1 MQPPNISVS
10 QAVLHSLHSAA
21 ATPAYKMGNTIVTP
35 GKGFLVWLGGLSVLG
50 FLATDMYLPAF
61 AAMQED
67 LQTPAAAI
75 SASLSVFLA
84 GFAFAQLLWGPLSDR
99 FGRKPILLTGLAI
112 FAVGCLGM
120 LWVRDATWLLV
131 LRFVQAV
138 GVCAAAVTWQA
149 LVTDYYPASRTNRIF
164 ATIMPLVG
172 LSPALAPLLGSWLLA
187 HFDWQAI
194 FAVLFAITLLLM
206 LPAFTL
212 KRRSVQH
219 VSAAA
224 SVTFTTLLRTRAY
237 RGNVLIYAACSAS
250 FFAWLTGSPF
260 ILNEMGYSPAVIGLS
275 YVPQTIAF
283 LVGGYGCRAAL
294 QKWHGHQMLPWLL
307 VLYALSVVATW
318 AVGFIP
324 GANLVELL
332 IPFCLMAVANGAIYP
347 IVVAQALRPF
357 PQATGS
363 AAALQNTLQL
373 GLCFLASL
381 LVSWLIATPLLTT
394 TSVMLATVAL
404 SGLGYRM
411 QYEKASQQHETLQT
425 ESSEA

>member
-1 MQPPNISVS
+1 M
-10 QAVLHSLHSAA
+10 
-21 ATPAYKMGNTIVTP
+21 TP

-61 AAMQED
+61 SIMQED

-75 SASLSVFLA
+75 SASLSLFLA
-84 GFAFAQLLWGPLSDR
+84 GFAFAQLLWGPMSDR
-99 FGRKPILLTGLAI
+99 FGRKPVLLAGLAI
-112 FAVGCLGM
+112 FALGCLGM

-131 LRFVQAV
+131 LRFIQAV

-172 LSPALAPLLGSWLLA
+172 LSPALAPLLGSWILA
-187 HFDWQAI
+187 HFSWQAI
-194 FAVLFAITLLLM
+194 FAVLFVITLVLM
-206 LPAFTL
+206 IPAFSL
-212 KRRSVQH
+212 KPATAKNVQH
-219 VSAAA
+219 EQR
-224 SVTFTTLLRTRAY
+224 VTFLSLLRSRTY

-260 ILNEMGYSPAVIGLS
+260 ILSDMGYSPAAIGLS

-283 LVGGYGCRAAL
+283 LIGGYGCRAAL
-294 QKWHGHQMLPWLL
+294 QKWQGHQMLPWLL
-307 VLYALSVVATW
+307 GLFALSVIATW

-324 GANLVELL
+324 GVGLVELL

-381 LVSWLIATPLLTT
+381 MVSWLIATPLLTT
-394 TSVMLATVAL
+394 TSVMVATVVLAAI
-404 SGLGYRM
+404 GYRM
-411 QYEKASQQHETLQT
+411 QYVRAEQQDDRLQAGSSQ
-425 ESSEA
+425 A

>member
-1 MQPPNISVS
+1 
-10 QAVLHSLHSAA
+10 
-21 ATPAYKMGNTIVTP
+21 MGNKNVIP
-35 GKGFLVWLGGLSVLG
+35 GKGFLIWLGGLSVLG

-112 FAVGCLGM
+112 FAVGCVGM

-206 LPAFTL
+206 LPAFGL
-212 KRRSVQH
+212 KRSAVQQH
-219 VSAAA
+219 KSATP
-224 SVTFTTLLRTRAY
+224 VTFASLLRTRAY

-294 QKWHGHQMLPWLL
+294 QKWQGHQMLPWLL
-307 VLYALSVVATW
+307 VLYALSVIATW
-318 AVGFIP
+318 AVGFMP

-404 SGLGYRM
+404 AALGYRRVL
-411 QYEKASQQHETLQT
+411 ARLH
-425 ESSEA
+425 ACA

>member
-1 MQPPNISVS
+1 MQPR
-10 QAVLHSLHSAA
+10 
-21 ATPAYKMGNTIVTP
+21 
-35 GKGFLVWLGGLSVLG
+35 KGFLVWLGGLSVLG

-75 SASLSVFLA
+75 SASLSLFLA

-99 FGRKPILLTGLAI
+99 FGRKPVLLLGLAI

-149 LVTDYYPASRTNRIF
+149 LVTDYYPANRTNRIF

-172 LSPALAPLLGSWLLA
+172 LSPALAPLLGSWILA

-194 FAVLFAITLLLM
+194 FATLFAITLVLM
-206 LPAFTL
+206 IPAFTL
-212 KRRSVQH
+212 K
-219 VSAAA
+219 AAHKKETPA
-224 SVTFTTLLRTRAY
+224 DTTPVTFTSLLSTKAY

-260 ILNEMGYSPAVIGLS
+260 ILHDMGYSPTAIGLS

-294 QKWHGHQMLPWLL
+294 QKWEGQQMLPWLL
-307 VLYALSVVATW
+307 VLYALSVIATW

-324 GANLVELL
+324 GAGLAEIL
-332 IPFCLMAVANGAIYP
+332 IPFCVMAVANGAIYP

-357 PQATGS
+357 PQATGR

-381 LVSWLIATPLLTT
+381 VVSALIATPLLTT
-394 TSVMLATVAL
+394 TSVMLVTVAL
-404 SGLGYRM
+404 ALLGYRM
-411 QYEKASQQHETLQT
+411 QSAAQREQDDRAEVKTSHA
-425 ESSEA
+425 

>member
-1 MQPPNISVS
+1 MQPR
-10 QAVLHSLHSAA
+10 
-21 ATPAYKMGNTIVTP
+21 
-35 GKGFLVWLGGLSVLG
+35 KGFLVWLGGLSVLG

-75 SASLSVFLA
+75 SASLSLFLA

-99 FGRKPILLTGLAI
+99 FGRKPVLLLGLAI

-149 LVTDYYPASRTNRIF
+149 LVTDYYPANRTNRIF

-172 LSPALAPLLGSWLLA
+172 LSPALAPLLGSLILA

-194 FAVLFAITLLLM
+194 FATLFAITLVLM
-206 LPAFTL
+206 LPAFAL
-212 KRRSVQH
+212 KPAH
-219 VSAAA
+219 KKEAHADA
-224 SVTFTTLLRTRAY
+224 KPITFTSLLSAKAY

-260 ILNEMGYSPAVIGLS
+260 ILHDMGYSPAAIGLS

-294 QKWHGHQMLPWLL
+294 QKWEGQQMLPWLL
-307 VLYALSVVATW
+307 VLYALSVIGTW

-324 GANLVELL
+324 GAGLAEIL
-332 IPFCLMAVANGAIYP
+332 IPFCVMAIANGAIYP

-357 PQATGS
+357 PQATGR

-381 LVSWLIATPLLTT
+381 VVSALIATPLLTT

-404 SGLGYRM
+404 AVIGYRM
-411 QYEKASQQHETLQT
+411 QASAQDESPQVET
-425 ESSEA
+425 SHA